1 MENLERGI
9 SGALDRHFD
18 DLIREFKDN
27 QAELER
33 IDTTNKSKIAAYIQD
48 IQTLNADLNIV
59 RNIGESDEEFAQRLA
74 GLSQELTSPG
84 EEEEAIKRKN
94 FLRMKSNLGKLISDT
109 AKAEATV
116 KLFSPEEQFE
126 YNKREPVVN
135 KKFLEV
141 YGFNNKRINENE
153 IAEFIKNM
161 IN

>member
-1 MENLERGI
+1 
-9 SGALDRHFD
+9 
-18 DLIREFKDN
+18 
-27 QAELER
+27 
-33 IDTTNKSKIAAYIQD
+33 
-48 IQTLNADLNIV
+48 
-59 RNIGESDEEFAQRLA
+59 
-74 GLSQELTSPG
+74 
-84 EEEEAIKRKN
+84 
-94 FLRMKSNLGKLISDT
+94 MKSNLGKLISDT

-161 IN
+161 IKLRRLF